1 MRTGSETNGRTVNPV
16 LDTNILIDYL
26 RGIEKAQ
33 QELARYPDCS
43 ISLIT
48 WMEIMVGAAD
58 RNEEVLLRDFLSR
71 FTRIAVSADIA
82 ETAVTIRRQH
92 RIRIPDAII
101 WASAQASNTLL
112 VTRNTHDFPPDNP
125 DIRIPYSL

>member
-1 MRTGSETNGRTVNPV
+1 MKTSSGASGRTVNPV

-26 RGIEKAQ
+26 HGIEKAR
-33 QELARYPDCS
+33 QEIACYPDCS

-48 WMEIMVGAAD
+48 WMEIMVGATD
-58 RNEEVLLRDFLSR
+58 KKEESMLRGFLSR
-71 FTRIAVSADIA
+71 FTLIPVSADIA
-82 ETAVTIRRQH
+82 ETAVTLRRQH

-101 WASAQASNTLL
+101 WASAHSSNTLL
-112 VTRNTHDFPPDNP
+112 VTRNTRDFPAGNP

>member
-1 MRTGSETNGRTVNPV
+1 VNPI

-26 RGIEKAQ
+26 RGIEDAK
-33 QELARYPDCS
+33 EEIARYPGCA

-58 RNEEVLLRDFLSR
+58 DSEEALLRDFLSR
-71 FTRIAVSADIA
+71 FTLVAVSADIA
-82 ETAVTIRRQH
+82 ETAVTLRRKH

-101 WASAQASNTLL
+101 WASAQVSNTLL
-112 VTRNTHDFPPDNP
+112 VTRNTRDFPADDPG
-125 DIRIPYSL
+125 IRAPYSL

>member
-1 MRTGSETNGRTVNPV
+1 MRTNSETNGRTVNPV

-33 QELARYPDCS
+33 QEMARYPDCS

-58 RNEEVLLRDFLSR
+58 KHEEALLRDFLSR
-71 FTRIAVSADIA
+71 FTCIAVSADIA
-82 ETAVTIRRQH
+82 ETAVTLRRQH

-112 VTRNTHDFPPDNP
+112 VTRNTRDFPPDNP
-125 DIRIPYSL
+125 DIRIPYAL